1 MAQENSILNE
11 ERSTTAP
18 PGFNR
23 SQVLILTVVCVP
35 MFFTVLNAS
44 AIGVLL
50 PQIATDLGIGTGKV
64 SWLMTG
70 FLLVY
75 GVAIPFYGRIAD
87 IYGAPRLFMIG
98 LVLFTLGSLLSV
110 VAPNYELLLTACIIQ
125 AAGGAAI
132 PGLGMAIASGIFPA
146 GRQGGFR
153 RVERYH
159 RCWMSRWASPGWSA
173 VRGVRMALYFLDN
186 SLRCPRDSRGDQGL
200 STG

>member
-64 SWLMTG
+64 S
-70 FLLVY
+70 
-75 GVAIPFYGRIAD
+75 
-87 IYGAPRLFMIG
+87 
-98 LVLFTLGSLLSV
+98 
-110 VAPNYELLLTACIIQ
+110 
-125 AAGGAAI
+125 
-132 PGLGMAIASGIFPA
+132 
-146 GRQGGFR
+146 
-153 RVERYH
+153 
-159 RCWMSRWASPGWSA
+159 
-173 VRGVRMALYFLDN
+173 
-186 SLRCPRDSRGDQGL
+186 
-200 STG
+200 

>member
-1 MAQENSILNE
+1 
-11 ERSTTAP
+11 
-18 PGFNR
+18 
-23 SQVLILTVVCVP
+23 

-87 IYGAPRLFMIG
+87 MYGAPRLFMIG
-98 LVLFTLGSLLSV
+98 LVVFTLESPLAV
-110 VAPNYELLLTACIIQ
+110 VAPNYELLLTARIIQ
-125 AAGGAAI
+125 TAGGAPI
-132 PGLGMAIASGIFPA
+132 PGLGIAIASRTFPA
-146 GRQGGFR
+146 RSAGTGVRL
-153 RVERYH
+153 VERCH
-159 RCWMSRWASPGWSA
+159 RCWISRWASPGWSA
-173 VRGVRMALYFLDN
+173 VRGVRMGLYFLDN
-186 SLRCPRDSRGDQGL
+186 SLRRPRDSRGDQGL